1 MLAQGEAGRGF
12 GFTFSMSRAIVFAY
26 HNVGYRC
33 LSVLLAHGVDVALV
47 VTHRDNPKETIWF
60 DSVAELAELHGIP
73 VITPD
78 NPNTPEVVEQI
89 RALQPDFF
97 FSFYYREMLKREL
110 LDIPKHGALNM
121 HGSLLPKYRGRVPV
135 NWAIIHGE
143 TETGATLHYMT
154 EKPDNGDIV
163 AQQAVPI
170 LPDDTAFEVFQK
182 VAVAAEIAL
191 NGVLPA
197 LLSGKAQAV
206 KQDLSKGAYFGGR
219 KAEDGII
226 DWLQSA
232 QAIHNLVRAVAS
244 PYPGA
249 TTQLLGKNMRILQ
262 TLVADVGARFIAPG
276 TQQGAINHAPTVQPA
291 FYVKE
296 GKAYAICGQG
306 VLRVLRF
313 ELDGAEM
320 SAAEFAA
327 RHGMQRFEFNLAG

>member
-1 MLAQGEAGRGF
+1 
-12 GFTFSMSRAIVFAY
+12 MSRAVVFAY
-26 HNVGYRC
+26 HNVGCRC

-60 DSVAELAELHGIP
+60 ASVAELAALHGIP
-73 VITPD
+73 VIMPD

-110 LDIPKHGALNM
+110 LEIPKHGALNM

-135 NWAIIHGE
+135 NWAIIKGE
-143 TETGATLHYMT
+143 TETGSTLHYMT

-170 LPDDTAFEVFQK
+170 LPNDTALEVFQK
-182 VAVAAEIAL
+182 VTVAAEMAL
-191 NGVLPA
+191 NNCLPD
-197 LLSGKAQAV
+197 LLAGKAQAV

-226 DWLQSA
+226 DWSQDARS
-232 QAIHNLVRAVAS
+232 IHNLVRAVAP

-249 TTQLLGKNMRILQ
+249 TTQLLGLPMRILQ
-262 TLVADVGARFIAPG
+262 TLL
-276 TQQGAINHAPTVQPA
+276 TKCTVSGEKPA

-296 GKAYAICGQG
+296 GKAYAICGSG
-306 VLRVLRF
+306 VLRVVRF
-313 ELDGAEM
+313 ELDGAELG
-320 SAAEFAA
+320 AEEFAVKF
-327 RHGMQRFEFNLAG
+327 GLEKFEFNR

>member
-1 MLAQGEAGRGF
+1 MTRVV
-12 GFTFSMSRAIVFAY
+12 VFAY
-26 HNVGYRC
+26 HNVGVRC

-60 DSVAELAELHGIP
+60 ESVAALAALYGIP
-73 VITPD
+73 TITPD
-78 NPNTPEVVEQI
+78 NPNTPEVIAQI

-110 LDIPKHGALNM
+110 LEIPKHGALNM

-143 TETGATLHYMT
+143 TSTGATLHYMT

-170 LPDDTAFEVFQK
+170 LPNDTALEVFRK
-182 VAVAAEIAL
+182 VTVVAEMAL
-191 NGVLPA
+191 NACLPD
-197 LLSGKAQAV
+197 LLAGKAKAV
-206 KQDLSKGAYFGGR
+206 KQDLRKGAYFGGR

-226 DWLQSA
+226 DWSQSA
-232 QAIHNLVRAVAS
+232 QAIHNLVRAVAP

-249 TTQLLGKNMRILQ
+249 TTQLMGKPMRILQ
-262 TLVADVGARFIAPG
+262 TLVTNCTAAGEK
-276 TQQGAINHAPTVQPA
+276 PA

-306 VLRVLRF
+306 GLRIVRF
-313 ELDGAEM
+313 ELGGIEL

-327 RHGMQRFEFNLAG
+327 RFGTQRFEFNG